1 MYELDNPYYFYL
13 LISLPLLGLGYLVLW
28 LWKRNKQKEFGDSV
42 LLKQLAPEQSKN
54 KPPLKFVLWM
64 IILAALSI
72 ALVNPMVGTR
82 LETVKRE
89 GIDIVFAIDVSKSM
103 LAADVRPNR
112 LLKARQIVS
121 RTLDELVSDRIGI
134 IIYAGRAYPQL
145 PITTDYSAAR
155 MFLSNISTDL
165 IPSQGTAIAEAI
177 ELANDFYDDEDQ
189 KNRVLVLITDGEDH
203 EAGYAE
209 AAEEARARGIKII
222 SVGIGSGRGAPI
234 PDIRN
239 GRNIG
244 YKKDRSGE
252 VVISKL
258 SPGVLREIAS
268 ITDGRYINGT
278 DTRQV
283 VEQIMESVE
292 ELEKKEFEAQLYA
305 DYEDQFQWFLGLALL
320 LLILDSLILNRKTQ
334 WFKRLGLFGDRSN
347 GER

>member
-1 MYELDNPYYFYL
+1 MYELENPYYLYL
-13 LISLPLLGLGYLVLW
+13 LASLPLLLVGYFLLW
-28 LWKRNKQKEFGDSV
+28 LWKRRKQKEFGDSA
-42 LLKQLAPEQSKN
+42 LLKRLAPEQSSN
-54 KPPLKFVLWM
+54 KPPLKLALWL
-64 IILAALSI
+64 IILASLSI

-103 LAADVRPNR
+103 LAADIQPNR

-121 RTLDELVSDRIGI
+121 RTLDKLVSDRVGM

-145 PITTDYSAAR
+145 PITTDYAAAR
-155 MFLSNISTDL
+155 MFLGNISTDL

-203 EAGYAE
+203 EEGYAA
-209 AAEEARARGIKII
+209 AAEKAREKGIRII
-222 SVGIGSGRGAPI
+222 SVGIGSTRGAPI
-234 PDIRN
+234 PEIVN

-244 YKKDRSGE
+244 YKKDRMGE

-258 SPGVLREIAS
+258 EPDVLKEIAS
-268 ITDGRYINGT
+268 LTNGLYVNGSN
-278 DTRQV
+278 TRQTV
-283 VEQIMESVE
+283 DEIMSAVDEM
-292 ELEKKEFEAQLYA
+292 EKKEFEAQLYA

-320 LLILDSLILNRKTQ
+320 LMVLDSLVLSRKTQ
-334 WFKRLGLFGDRSN
+334 WFKRLGLFNKSKKS
-347 GER
+347 ES

>member
-13 LISLPLLGLGYLVLW
+13 LVSMPLLALGYLILW
-28 LWKRNKQKEFGDSV
+28 IWKRRKQREFGDPA
-42 LLKQLAPEQSKN
+42 LLKRLAPEQSRN
-54 KPPLKFVLWM
+54 KPPLKLVFWFL
-64 IILAALSI
+64 ILASLSI

-112 LLKARQIVS
+112 LLKARQIIS
-121 RTLDELVSDRIGI
+121 RTLDKLVSDRIGI

-155 MFLSNISTDL
+155 MFLNNISTDL

-189 KNRVLVLITDGEDH
+189 KNRVLVLLTDGEDH
-203 EAGYAE
+203 ESGYVA
-209 AAEEARARGIKII
+209 AAEEARAKGIKVIT
-222 SVGIGSGRGAPI
+222 VGIGTRRGAPV

-244 YKKDRSGE
+244 YKKDRNGE

-258 SPGVLREIAS
+258 SPDVLREIAS
-268 ITDGRYINGT
+268 LTEGLYVNGT
-278 DTRQV
+278 NTRQT
-283 VEQIMESVE
+283 VEEIMGSVD

-305 DYEDQFQWFLGLALL
+305 DYEDQFQWFLAVALL
-320 LLILDSLILNRKTQ
+320 LMVLDSLVLSRKTQ
-334 WFKRLGLFGDRSN
+334 WFKRLGLFN
-347 GER
+347 ERTKMEQ